1 VIGVEAR
8 RVVIG
13 VFGSMT
19 EVGHEGM
26 TVEYEA
32 SGDQAVVAVSRGNNS
47 GVIWRAWRS
56 STGTWSAAA
65 NQTMNDDFE
74 NGSLHRDPNSDN
86 MILCGVTQTPRVGVL
101 RWTTAGWAASVDL
114 STVALTKNDR
124 PVDCVYE
131 STAGRSGYIQTV
143 YGDTT
148 GTRYRVWTGAAWQA
162 QASIPG
168 LTTALTYTAQV
179 ERTSFSGTILGIF
192 FVPGGVSPSYYESR
206 WATSS
211 WTTATA
217 LETSPSVTSAPY
229 GQPFS
234 LAPKNPAKQ
243 GTLVSTPIEFSD
255 GNAPAW
261 DQITWS
267 SSTPA
272 NTSLRIQVQYY
283 DSASSTWQ
291 LIPDSDL
298 SGNAAGFSTP
308 LINIKPLNTDT
319 YQTIRLIANFSCYL
333 TSCPVLNDWTVKW
346 AQGLNIS
353 GTAKQHDLT
362 TNVTSGTVAVAV
374 NGVLQSGKT
383 GTISGGVWTIPNV
396 TIFPGNTVQVF
407 TTGGAT
413 STRAIAV
420 ANYDGPGDF
429 GGLSLNEH
437 WVTLG
442 TASSSATAVT
452 LTNLSKYDNSVS
464 GSNDIFFDVDN
475 ATGNFNHCAT
485 AQCSD
490 ASLYILFGNTFR
502 PATSS
507 AKILTTFDLRL
518 SGSMYL
524 DANTLKVGASW
535 RNLGGFTPGTGVVV
549 FNATTSTRSIDSTS
563 AATSTF
569 GNVTFGEAA
578 TQATWTFA
586 TPFIATGTVSMN
598 YGTTSPGTQSMTL
611 QGDLSIG
618 VSGTFLKGSATTTFS
633 GTGSNT

>member
-1 VIGVEAR
+1 MGSDRDVNLQVYNNGVWGNKYTITGTSPNISRRSYDIAYETLSGRAIVVACNGTADPTYAIWSGTSSSWVATGTVNLASANDCEWVRMASHPKTNEIVLVARDTGPNYEAQ
-8 RVVIG
+8 VWNATTSTWGNTTG

-291 LIPDSDL
+291 LITDSDL
-298 SGNAAGFSTP
+298 SGNAKYS
-308 LINIKPLNTDT
+308 IIKSSQFL
-319 YQTIRLIANFSCYL
+319 
-333 TSCPVLNDWTVKW
+333 K
-346 AQGLNIS
+346 
-353 GTAKQHDLT
+353 
-362 TNVTSGTVAVAV
+362 
-374 NGVLQSGKT
+374 
-383 GTISGGVWTIPNV
+383 
-396 TIFPGNTVQVF
+396 
-407 TTGGAT
+407 
-413 STRAIAV
+413 
-420 ANYDGPGDF
+420 
-429 GGLSLNEH
+429 EH
-437 WVTLG
+437 YG
-442 TASSSATAVT
+442 IIE
-452 LTNLSKYDNSVS
+452 N
-464 GSNDIFFDVDN
+464 
-475 ATGNFNHCAT
+475 TGN
-485 AQCSD
+485 
-490 ASLYILFGNTFR
+490 R
-502 PATSS
+502 
-507 AKILTTFDLRL
+507 
-518 SGSMYL
+518 
-524 DANTLKVGASW
+524 
-535 RNLGGFTPGTGVVV
+535 
-549 FNATTSTRSIDSTS
+549 RSR
-563 AATSTF
+563 
-569 GNVTFGEAA
+569 
-578 TQATWTFA
+578 
-586 TPFIATGTVSMN
+586 
-598 YGTTSPGTQSMTL
+598 SPRE
-611 QGDLSIG
+611 D
-618 VSGTFLKGSATTTFS
+618 
-633 GTGSNT
+633 